1 MHNFKPRQQTW
12 FLLAIVLIGLSCTWA
27 IASSS
32 AAPAPAATPE
42 IAFEDLPEFA
52 PRFQHI
58 VARKRAT
65 RRFALDRISCS
76 WSGARVCAYSALL

>member
-1 MHNFKPRQQTW
+1 MHNVTPRKHTW

-32 AAPAPAATPE
+32 AALAPAATPE

-52 PRFQHI
+52 PKFQHI
-58 VARKRAT
+58 VARKRPVRHLT
-65 RRFALDRISCS
+65 RDRISS
-76 WSGARVCAYSALL
+76 WSGVRFSAHSARL

>member
-1 MHNFKPRQQTW
+1 MHNFKPRKHTW

-52 PRFQHI
+52 PKFQHI
-58 VARKRAT
+58 VARKRPV
-65 RRFALDRISCS
+65 RRFAPDRISCS
-76 WSGARVCAYSALL
+76 WSFSHFCARSAGL

>member
-1 MHNFKPRQQTW
+1 MHNFTPRKHTW

-32 AAPAPAATPE
+32 TAPVPAATPE

-52 PRFQHI
+52 PKFQHI
-58 VARKRAT
+58 VARKRAV
-65 RRFALDRISCS
+65 RHFALDRISCS
-76 WSGARVCAYSALL
+76 WSGARFCAHSAGL